1 LFHCVQHGKTF
12 GEAFDIAISGIKG
25 TILAALM
32 GWLSYTICPDGYVE
46 GHSLGFWIA
55 IGAIV
60 ISIFYVCTVMLLNLN
75 LALPSP
81 ILRAP

>member
-1 LFHCVQHGKTF
+1 
-12 GEAFDIAISGIKG
+12 
-25 TILAALM
+25 M